1 MPKDWVAVGAEASA
15 EALARDG
22 LPQAEQMLVLPV
34 RVVRLVQVLGL
45 LLEPVPL
52 RALVQLRAQV
62 LPVPVALPLQ
72 VVHLEQLQEP
82 QDSKVHHRAELQ
94 VPHRVQ
100 HQVLSAL
107 VSPSDLINQVSCPSR
122 DAS

>member
-1 MPKDWVAVGAEASA
+1 
-15 EALARDG
+15 
-22 LPQAEQMLVLPV
+22 MLVLPV